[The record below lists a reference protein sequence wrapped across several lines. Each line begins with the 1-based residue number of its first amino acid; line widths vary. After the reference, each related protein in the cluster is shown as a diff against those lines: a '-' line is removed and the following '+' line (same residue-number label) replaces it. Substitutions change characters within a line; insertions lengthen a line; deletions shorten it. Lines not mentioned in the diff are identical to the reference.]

1 MNKNIV
7 LVATRQE
14 FKLLDK
20 KPQKTTKTYNLK
32 L

>member
-20 KPQKTTKTYNLK
+20 KPQKQQKTTI
-32 L
+32 